1 MCVGGGRRVDR
12 QGRHA
17 RLSPQFESVTEAEV
31 AAAAAGGVTLL
42 SFDQVADAGKATP
55 TPPTPP
61 QPGDLAFICYTCV
74 A

>member
-1 MCVGGGRRVDR
+1 M
-12 QGRHA
+12 
-17 RLSPQFESVTEAEV
+17 TEAEV